1 MKIIRFYEFGGPE
14 VLQVEEIDLP
24 VLKPGQ
30 VLIQTEAIGVN
41 YIDIAHRKQVG
52 RDPITFPATPGVE
65 VVGKIVAKAEAAG
78 EVPVGSRVLA
88 LIPQGGYAEYLA
100 VPAARAFPVP
110 EGLDAM
116 QAVALPL
123 QGFTAYQTLAR
134 FGHLQA
140 GERVLIQAAAGGV
153 GTLAVQ
159 LARLLGAGQIIA
171 TASTPAKLDLALS
184 LGADVGI
191 NYTQP
196 GWTRQVL
203 DATDGKGVDL
213 LLEMVGGGSAFSE
226 HFSYLA
232 PLGRIVMFGT
242 ASGQQGIIDAEKLT
256 ARCHTVTGYDSGFIG
271 TRPDLFLPD
280 LGKLFQYTLAG
291 QLRLLV
297 NQRLPLERAAEA
309 HHLME
314 TRQTTG
320 KIVLLPAA
328 KQ

>member
-1 MKIIRFYEFGGPE
+1 
-14 VLQVEEIDLP
+14 
-24 VLKPGQ
+24 
-30 VLIQTEAIGVN
+30 
-41 YIDIAHRKQVG
+41 
-52 RDPITFPATPGVE
+52 

-88 LIPQGGYAEYLA
+88 LIPQGGYAEYVA
-100 VPAARAFPVP
+100 VPAALASPVP

-159 LARLLGAGQIIA
+159 LARILGAGQIIA
-171 TASTPAKLDLALS
+171 TASTQAKLDLALS

-191 NYTQP
+191 DYTQP

-213 LLEMVGGGSAFSE
+213 ILEMIGGSGFSE
-226 HFSYLA
+226 NFSYLA
-232 PLGRIVMFGT
+232 PFGRIVMFGA
-242 ASGQQGIIDAEKLT
+242 ASGLRGIIDAEKLT
-256 ARCHTVTGYDSGFIG
+256 ARCHTVTGYYSGFIG

-280 LGKLFQYTLAG
+280 LGKLIQYTLAG

-320 KIVLLPAA
+320 KIILLPAA
-328 KQ
+328 EQ